1 MRHLGSNLVSR
12 FSLHREK
19 TGEAGHVLEMLVFTR
34 CLNNE
39 LNPHIA
45 PSPGMEPGTHW
56 WETSALTSAPCLLPL
71 KQQRW
76 SKGVSHTLFQA
87 TLYKSIF

>member
-12 FSLHREK
+12 FSLQREK
-19 TGEAGHVLEMLVFTR
+19 TGEAGHVLEKFVFTWF
-34 CLNNE
+34 LNNK

-71 KQQRW
+71 NQQRW
-76 SKGVSHTLFQA
+76 SKGVSHTLF
-87 TLYKSIF
+87 

>member
-1 MRHLGSNLVSR
+1 
-12 FSLHREK
+12 
-19 TGEAGHVLEMLVFTR
+19 MLRNVGF
-34 CLNNE
+34 CWILNNK

-45 PSPGMEPGTHW
+45 PSPGIEPGTHW
-56 WETSALTSAPCLLPL
+56 WGTSALTSAPSLLPL

-87 TLYKSIF
+87 LLQINLFDNCPT